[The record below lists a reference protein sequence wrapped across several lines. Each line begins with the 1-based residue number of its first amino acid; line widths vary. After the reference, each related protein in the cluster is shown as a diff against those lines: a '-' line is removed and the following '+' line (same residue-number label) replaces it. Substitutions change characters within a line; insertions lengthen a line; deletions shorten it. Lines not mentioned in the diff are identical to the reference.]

1 MLKYSNK
8 NSFNPLTINIRMQI
22 HEYMGEERG
31 FQPLLDED
39 DCSAEKFVP
48 QLGEMSPM
56 TLTED

>member
-1 MLKYSNK
+1 
-8 NSFNPLTINIRMQI
+8 MQI

-39 DCSAEKFVP
+39 DCSTEKFVP